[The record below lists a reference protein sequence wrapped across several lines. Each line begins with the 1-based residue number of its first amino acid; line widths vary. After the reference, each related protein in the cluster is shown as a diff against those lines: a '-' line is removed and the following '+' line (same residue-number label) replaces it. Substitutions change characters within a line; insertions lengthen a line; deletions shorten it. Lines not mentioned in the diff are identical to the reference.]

1 MELPMRVAFFSTKP
15 YDRRY
20 FNDCNEQFGFDL
32 TFFEPRLTPET
43 VALAAGFE
51 AVCVFVNDRVD
62 ADMLRKLSAEGVQTV
77 ALRCAGFNNV
87 DLKTAEE
94 LGIRVV
100 RVPAYSPYAVAE
112 HTVGLMLSL
121 NRRIHRAYN
130 RVREANFALDGL
142 LGFDFHGKTI
152 GVVGTG
158 RTGSLVARIMLGFG
172 CTLLGSDQYE
182 NPDCL
187 AWGLQYVP
195 IDELFRRSDVITLH
209 CPLTPETHYLINQ
222 ETISGMKRGVMLINT
237 SRGAVVD
244 TRAVIEGLKSGQIG
258 SVGMD
263 VYEEEADYFFE
274 DLSNNVMTDDMLAR
288 LLTFPNVL
296 ITGHQAFFTH
306 EALQAIA
313 QTTLQ
318 NLDDL
323 RRTGQC
329 DNTLSLAA
337 LAR

>member
-1 MELPMRVAFFSTKP
+1 MRVAFFSTKP

-20 FNDCNEQFGFDL
+20 FNDCNQQFGFDL

-43 VALAAGFE
+43 ATLAAGFE

-62 ADMLRKLSAEGVQTV
+62 ADMLRKLSAEGVRTV

-94 LGIRVV
+94 LGVRVV

-152 GVVGTG
+152 GIVGTG
-158 RTGSLVARIMLGFG
+158 RTGSLVARIMQGFG
-172 CTLLGSDQYE
+172 CTLLGTDQYE

-187 AWGLQYVP
+187 SWGMQYVP
-195 IDELFRRSDVITLH
+195 IDELIRRSDVITLH

-222 ETISGMKRGVMLINT
+222 ETISSMKRGVMLINT

-274 DLSNNVMTDDMLAR
+274 DLSNNVMPDDMLAR

-318 NLDDL
+318 NLEDL
-323 RRTGQC
+323 RTAGQC
-329 DNTLSLAA
+329 ENTLTLAA
-337 LAR
+337 LSR